1 MDRQILRHLFHQIIC
16 FVLSFQIFFLNNL
29 QYWHFLYSGLKSESN
44 LSQSIFIEKFDQS
57 ILVIG
62 GLLLKIQAWAFFIV
76 LGAYRE
82 IQRAKDSSVIDLEV
96 PDID

>member
-1 MDRQILRHLFHQIIC
+1 MNL
-16 FVLSFQIFFLNNL
+16 LSFVKRQHNSDYCLSLTQN
-29 QYWHFLYSGLKSESN
+29 SKSN
-44 LSQSIFIEKFDQS
+44 FIEKFDQS

-82 IQRAKDSSVIDLEV
+82 IQKAKESSVIDLEV
-96 PDID
+96 PDFD

>member
-1 MDRQILRHLFHQIIC
+1 MCQPD
-16 FVLSFQIFFLNNL
+16 S
-29 QYWHFLYSGLKSESN
+29 SLKSESN
-44 LSQSIFIEKFDQS
+44 LSQSILIEKFDQS

-82 IQRAKDSSVIDLEV
+82 IQKAKSSIDLEV
-96 PDID
+96 PDFD

>member
-1 MDRQILRHLFHQIIC
+1 MNLLNFVKRQHNSDYC
-16 FVLSFQIFFLNNL
+16 LSLTQL
-29 QYWHFLYSGLKSESN
+29 SN
-44 LSQSIFIEKFDQS
+44 PSQSIFKEKFDQS

-82 IQRAKDSSVIDLEV
+82 IQKAKDSSVIDLEV
-96 PDID
+96 PDFD